1 VCVGESERV
10 RFDGF
15 SEIRLLLRFSL
26 FALLAFCF
34 PLATQPQQQRRNHT
48 HDTPPTPQQPT

>member
-1 VCVGESERV
+1 VKASGLLVVWR
-10 RFDGF
+10 
-15 SEIRLLLRFSL
+15 IRLLLL
-26 FALLAFCF
+26 FALRFAGFLF